1 MPEKEMW
8 TAKCWPQV
16 FKRAMITILAAS
28 CAVTAAVGPAF
39 AEDDINTLKDKQ
51 AQYAQLQQQN
61 NEKLAALR
69 SDESKKAEYGATLQ
83 SQVAAIEEQ
92 INDCSNQVTDLNL
105 QMQQAE
111 NEISEKQKQIDADY
125 AKLKERLR
133 ALYMAGEARNLQILL
148 SSDNLADLSDK
159 SEALQMVTEHD
170 TTLINRLKADKAA
183 VQKAKESIQQSREQA
198 ESVKTSFAQKQQELA
213 TALAETNQFLKE
225 IGQQEV
231 NLQDKNASLDVQAAK
246 IAASIDAWAQQQ
258 EEKKK
263 QQEAAAAAESAASQ
277 QQAATSSSQSGSDS
291 GQSSNSGSGSAS
303 NSSSSPSTSS
313 GSFSSL
319 IAEAEKHLGKPY
331 VMGASGPDTFDC
343 SSFVCWVFTHSGVYN
358 LPRTTAQGIY
368 NQCTP
373 VSVSEA
379 RPGDIVFFTDTYDCG
394 ETVTHVGIYTG
405 SNTMIH
411 AGNPVQYTSIDTS
424 YWRKHFYAFGRL

>member
-1 MPEKEMW
+1 LPEKEMW
-8 TAKCWPQV
+8 SAKCWPQV

-111 NEISEKQKQIDADY
+111 NEISKKQKQIDADY

-198 ESVKTSFAQKQQELA
+198 ESVKTSFAEKQQELA
-213 TALAETNQFLKE
+213 TALTETNQFLKE

-246 IAASIDAWAQQQ
+246 IAASIDAWTQQQ

-263 QQEAAAAAESAASQ
+263 QEAAAAAAESAATQ
-277 QQAATSSSQSGSDS
+277 QQAASSSQSGSDS
-291 GQSSNSGSGSAS
+291 GQYSNSGSGSAS

-373 VSVSEA
+373 ISVSEA